1 MARGAEAEEQSW
13 PPVPRG
19 GLAGAAHSPGGGVKP
34 GWNGRGGCHRVWFQ
48 AEEGTRRATWEKNLR
63 LVTLHNLEHS
73 LGLHS
78 YELGMNHLGDMV
90 GAGRAAQEGSS
101 SSSSPLI
108 SRGMSV
114 GRGGRAPDRQPGSAR
129 PLLAGSSSRGRSAD
143 VPALDLPA

>member
-1 MARGAEAEEQSW
+1 MAGVARGAEAKEQSW

-19 GLAGAAHSPGGGVKP
+19 GLAGAAHSPGGVKP

-90 GAGRAAQEGSS
+90 GAGCAAQEGSS

-108 SRGMSV
+108 
-114 GRGGRAPDRQPGSAR
+114 
-129 PLLAGSSSRGRSAD
+129 
-143 VPALDLPA
+143 